1 VDSHTA
7 GSPASR
13 RSATSTENEDAIPY
27 NRHIGLMKMS
37 ALVSPILGR
46 LAAAEAMLTDK
57 MNRGELKESEARL
70 LKFAKYMIEA
80 ETPVV
85 GDFQTGLINQK
96 SIEQTGRR
104 AGSFSH
110 FARHCIQAVLC

>member
-1 VDSHTA
+1 M
-7 GSPASR
+7 
-13 RSATSTENEDAIPY
+13 STKNEDAIPY

-57 MNRGELKESEARL
+57 
-70 LKFAKYMIEA
+70 
-80 ETPVV
+80 